1 MNAPDVLGYLFALQ
15 DRDLQLDRIR
25 EEQARLPE
33 ALVEVRQR
41 WGALEVEL
49 THLQQQLREH
59 QLEFHRN
66 DLEIKDMSAKQ
77 AKAREAQKAASSG
90 QEQMQYENRI
100 RQIGDRISELEDVG
114 VPLMEEIE
122 RLETE
127 VARVKSL
134 QESTRP
140 ELELL
145 EEENQHRVSTLE
157 ADLQDRLTERNKVA
171 ATIPASLVKEY
182 EAIRKAKK
190 GTGLARTTA
199 LGSATRC
206 GACNVQLP
214 PYVVQKVHQFN
225 GQTPVRC
232 PSCGRILWKG
242 D

>member
-15 DRDLQLDRIR
+15 DRDLQLDKIR

-33 ALVEVRQR
+33 ALVEVRRR
-41 WGALEVEL
+41 WKALQDEL
-49 THLQQQLREH
+49 GQLQQQLREN

-66 DLEIKDMSAKQ
+66 DLEIKDMAAKQ
-77 AKAREAQKAASSG
+77 AKAREAQKAAGSG

-114 VPLMEEIE
+114 VPLMEEID
-122 RLETE
+122 RLEAE
-127 VARVKSL
+127 VARVKDL
-134 QESTRP
+134 QSTTQP

-145 EEENQHRVSTLE
+145 EEENQGRVATLE
-157 ADLQDRLTERNKVA
+157 ADLQGRMTDRNNVA
-171 ATIPASLVKEY
+171 ATIPAALVKEY

-190 GTGLARTTA
+190 GTGLARTTT

-225 GQTPVRC
+225 GTNPVRC

-242 D
+242 E